1 MVGPSGCDTRPVV
14 EQTPT
19 VAVIGLGLMG
29 RPFVRVLT
37 AAGLDVVGSN
47 RSKLDPEL
55 VEGITLVSL
64 EDAANRDVLLLM
76 LSDSPATDQVLGRLE
91 PRLARGQVVLDMGSS
106 DPRRSIEHAERL
118 ADQGIGWIDAP
129 VSGGPEGAAAGS
141 LAIMAGGTAT
151 DVAVVTPVLAALGG
165 SVVHVG
171 GAGAGHTSKLVNQL
185 ICGLAIEAVGE
196 GLTLAEKA
204 GLDPTLVQQALAG
217 GFADSKVLQLHG
229 TRMIAR
235 DYTAGGKARTH
246 LKDLRMVQGLA
257 ADLGLTLPHTDDV
270 AARYEQLVER
280 GEGDLDHS
288 ALHKLLW
295 DTPRAP
301 ATT

>member
-1 MVGPSGCDTRPVV
+1 MA

-29 RPFVRVLT
+29 RPFVRVL
-37 AAGLDVVGSN
+37 AATGLDVVGSN
-47 RSKLDPEL
+47 RSKLDAEL
-55 VEGITLVSL
+55 VEGISTVSL
-64 EDAANRDVLLLM
+64 DDAASRNVLLLM
-76 LSDSPATDQVLGRLE
+76 LSDSPATDQVLGQIE
-91 PRLARGQVVLDMGSS
+91 PRLESGQVVLDMGSS
-106 DPRRSIEHAERL
+106 DPRRSVEHAARL
-118 ADQGIGWIDAP
+118 AERGVGWVDAP

-141 LAIMAGGTAT
+141 LAIMAGGAAA
-151 DVAVVTPVLAALGG
+151 DVALVKPVLAALGG

-171 GAGAGHTSKLVNQL
+171 DAGAGHTSKLVNQL

-235 DYTAGGKARTH
+235 DYTPGGKARTH
-246 LKDLRMVQGLA
+246 LKDLRMVQALA
-257 ADLGLTLPHTDDV
+257 TDLDLTLPHTDDV

-295 DTPRAP
+295 D
-301 ATT
+301 

>member
-1 MVGPSGCDTRPVV
+1 MA

-29 RPFVRVLT
+29 RPFVRVL
-37 AAGLDVVGSN
+37 AATGLDVVGSN
-47 RSKLDPEL
+47 RSKLDAEL
-55 VEGITLVSL
+55 VEGISTVSL
-64 EDAANRDVLLLM
+64 DDAASRNVLLLM
-76 LSDSPATDQVLGRLE
+76 LSDSPATDQVLGQIE
-91 PRLARGQVVLDMGSS
+91 PRLESGQVVLDMGSS
-106 DPRRSIEHAERL
+106 DPRRSVEHAARL
-118 ADQGIGWIDAP
+118 AERGVGWVDAP

-141 LAIMAGGTAT
+141 LAIMAGGAAA
-151 DVAVVTPVLAALGG
+151 DVALVKPVLAALGG

-171 GAGAGHTSKLVNQL
+171 DAGAGHTSKLVNQL

-235 DYTAGGKARTH
+235 DYTPGGKARTH
-246 LKDLRMVQGLA
+246 LKDLRMVQALA
-257 ADLGLTLPHTDDV
+257 TDLDLTLPHTDDV

-280 GEGDLDHS
+280 GEGRPRHS

-295 DTPRAP
+295 D
-301 ATT
+301 